1 MHLNRNDLS
10 DFLTPSEKFG
20 GKSFQPLVL
29 KELLNKREK

>member
-1 MHLNRNDLS
+1 MIS
-10 DFLTPSEKFG
+10 EIFLHRLKSLG